1 MAQQSTHGLAGPAP
15 EAPTPRVA
23 VETNGINVIPDSERK
38 GTPRQ
43 LFWPWF
49 GANVS
54 VFGLAYGSFLL
65 GFGISFWQ
73 AIVAGVVGIVVSFL
87 LCGLVAI
94 AGKRGSA
101 PTLVLSRAAFGV
113 NGNRVPSVLSW
124 VLTVGWETALVS
136 LATLAT
142 AQVFDQLGWSG
153 GTATKVVALLVV
165 AALVVAGGVLGFD
178 VIMRMQAVITWV
190 TGILTVVYIVLV
202 ADSMDW
208 SAVSALPSGSTAAF
222 IGALV
227 LAMTGYGFGWV
238 NAAADYSRYLPR
250 TASTRGVVGWTTFGG
265 ALAPVVLLV
274 AGLLLAGSD
283 SELAAAIG
291 IDPIG
296 ALGTLLPTWF
306 LVPFIV
312 VVVLGLIGG
321 ALLDIYSSGLS
332 LLAAGLRVPRPV
344 AASIDGTLMV
354 IGTIAVVFFADTFIG
369 PFQGFLITLGVP
381 IAAWCGVMLAD
392 IALRKRD
399 YAEPDLFDP
408 RGRYGSVQPVP
419 LGLLVVG
426 TVLGWGLVTN
436 TFAGWLDWQGY
447 LLGAVGLGGR
457 EGDWAYA
464 NLGVL
469 VAFLVGWWAPSP
481 CVARPSAH
489 RRRSADDRIHAGAR
503 GLARRRRSAARLRGR
518 GLALDRAPLRGG
530 AATDPPAGRGLRR
543 PGGVDAVRRTGPAG
557 RGVEGVLRAV
567 RLRPPAAGRR
577 VLSAGRGPR
586 TAPGGRRDDLRQVG
600 PRSGRG
606 RRERA
611 AHRRGR
617 RHRLLRD
624 LHGAPRRRRRRA
636 GARGQ

>member
-1 MAQQSTHGLAGPAP
+1 MAQQSTPGALDPAR

-23 VETNGINVIPDSERK
+23 VETNGINVIAEEERK
-38 GTPRQ
+38 GRPVQ

-73 AIVAGVVGIVVSFL
+73 AIIAGVVGIVVSFL

-142 AQVFDQLGWSG
+142 ATVFDQLGWSSG
-153 GTATKVVALLVV
+153 SATKVIALLVV
-165 AALVVAGGVLGFD
+165 AALVVGGGVLGFD
-178 VIMRMQAVITWV
+178 VIMRMQAAITWV
-190 TGILTVVYIVLV
+190 TGVLTVVYLILV
-202 ADSMDW
+202 AKEMDW
-208 SAVSALPSGSTAAF
+208 SAVTSAPSGSTAAF

-265 ALAPVVLLV
+265 ALAPVLLLL

-283 SELAAAIG
+283 PDLSAAIG
-291 IDPIG
+291 GDPIG
-296 ALGTLLPTWF
+296 ALGSILPTWF

-332 LLAAGLRVPRPV
+332 LLAAGVRVPRPV

-354 IGTIAVVFFADTFIG
+354 IGAVAVVFFAQSFIG

-381 IAAWCGVMLAD
+381 IAAWCGIFLAD
-392 IALRKRD
+392 LAMRRTD
-399 YAEPDLFDP
+399 YAERDLFDP
-408 RGRYGSVQPVP
+408 RGRYGAVQPVP
-419 LGLLVVG
+419 LVLLALG
-426 TVLGWGLVTN
+426 TLLGWGLVTN
-436 TFAGWLDWQGY
+436 TFADWLGWQGY
-447 LLGAVGLGGR
+447 LLAPFGLGGK
-457 EGDWAYA
+457 EGAWAFA

-469 VAFLVGWWAPSP
+469 VAFLVGLLGTLLLQAS
-481 CVARPSAH
+481 
-489 RRRSADDRIHAGAR
+489 
-503 GLARRRRSAARLRGR
+503 
-518 GLALDRAPLRGG
+518 
-530 AATDPPAGRGLRR
+530 
-543 PGGVDAVRRTGPAG
+543 AVRAQET
-557 RGVEGVLRAV
+557 
-567 RLRPPAAGRR
+567 
-577 VLSAGRGPR
+577 LSR
-586 TAPGGRRDDLRQVG
+586 
-600 PRSGRG
+600 
-606 RRERA
+606 
-611 AHRRGR
+611 
-617 RHRLLRD
+617 
-624 LHGAPRRRRRRA
+624 
-636 GARGQ
+636 

>member
-1 MAQQSTHGLAGPAP
+1 MAAQSTPDAVEAAR

-23 VETNGINVIPDSERK
+23 VETNGINVIAEAERK

-73 AIVAGVVGIVVSFL
+73 AIIAGVVGIVVSFL

-142 AQVFDQLGWSG
+142 AQVFDQLGWSSG
-153 GTATKVVALLVV
+153 GATKVVALLVV
-165 AALVVAGGVLGFD
+165 AALVVGGGVLGFD
-178 VIMRMQAVITWV
+178 AIMRMQAAITWI

-202 ADSMDW
+202 ADHMDW

-265 ALAPVVLLV
+265 ALAPVVLLI

-283 SELAAAIG
+283 AELSAAIG
-291 IDPIG
+291 LDPIG

-354 IGTIAVVFFADTFIG
+354 IGTVAVVFFADSFIG

-399 YAEPDLFDP
+399 YAEPELFDP

-419 LGLLVVG
+419 LALLAIG
-426 TVLGWGLVTN
+426 TFLGWGLVTN
-436 TFAGWLDWQGY
+436 TFASWLGWQGY
-447 LLGAVGLGGR
+447 LLEPFGLGGKD
-457 EGDWAYA
+457 GAWAYA

-469 VAFLVGWWAPSP
+469 LAFLVGLLGTLAL
-481 CVARPSAH
+481 
-489 RRRSADDRIHAGAR
+489 RRSAV
-503 GLARRRRSAARLRGR
+503 
-518 GLALDRAPLRGG
+518 RAQETL
-530 AATDPPAGRGLRR
+530 PA
-543 PGGVDAVRRTGPAG
+543 
-557 RGVEGVLRAV
+557 
-567 RLRPPAAGRR
+567 
-577 VLSAGRGPR
+577 
-586 TAPGGRRDDLRQVG
+586 
-600 PRSGRG
+600 
-606 RRERA
+606 
-611 AHRRGR
+611 
-617 RHRLLRD
+617 
-624 LHGAPRRRRRRA
+624 
-636 GARGQ
+636 